1 MTTQRTV
8 MAMIIYIGK
17 EDEAEGASEVGEA
30 VVIVS
35 KRREEGRERE
45 RRIQLL
51 LLLYLKQSSHLQDSV
66 CANKVL
72 EAEET

>member
-45 RRIQLL
+45 EDIIIIHIF
-51 LLLYLKQSSHLQDSV
+51 K
-66 CANKVL
+66 
-72 EAEET
+72 TI

>member
-1 MTTQRTV
+1 MNKKMTTQRTV

-45 RRIQLL
+45 EDIIIIHIF
-51 LLLYLKQSSHLQDSV
+51 KTTQSLTRFSM
-66 CANKVL
+66 C
-72 EAEET
+72 